1 MEYCKTCVMP
11 DTKPGVWLDENGR
24 CNACRTSDQ
33 KSLIDWSERFGQLKE
48 IANEIRARK
57 SNGYDCIVAVSGG
70 KDSWFQAATV
80 SEQLGLK
87 VLCVTLAAHLPT
99 TEGIANLNQMVTDL
113 NVDHIKITLK
123 PSVFRKIR
131 RKCFL
136 EQGEP
141 NWAEH
146 CAMFSSVV
154 RTALLYE
161 VPLVIWGED
170 IAYEFGGIQ
179 RTESKPSALA
189 IDKSDLVK
197 EKTIFDWLDTD
208 ISQRDTLFYQYPD
221 YQTLSQA
228 NIQCLYLGHYVRWY
242 GRNNFDFVKE
252 RGFQSRAAGPLPGN
266 FLDYDNIDEKLCEIN
281 IWFKYL
287 KFGFWRPT
295 DQTCYDIWN
304 GKLTRERAVEIVLS
318 IQDQLPYNDLDDF
331 LDFHMIS
338 MDQFTETVEKFRNKD
353 IWEMRQG
360 GWKLKKPLVRP
371 APTKIE
377 SKHINAAAS

>member
-11 DTKPGVWLDENGR
+11 DTKPGVWLDDEGR
-24 CNACRTSDQ
+24 CNACRTSDE
-33 KSLIDWSERFGQLKE
+33 KSTIDWSERFDQLKGIAEE
-48 IANEIRARK
+48 IKARNN
-57 SNGYDCIVAVSGG
+57 SGYDCIVAVSGG

-99 TEGIANLNQMVTDL
+99 TEGIANLNRMVTDL

-179 RTESKPSALA
+179 RTQSKPSALG
-189 IDKSDLVK
+189 INKSDLVK
-197 EKTIFDWLDTD
+197 EKTIFDWLDSD

-221 YQTLSQA
+221 YATLTEA
-228 NIQCLYLGHYVRWY
+228 KIQCLYLGHFVRWY
-242 GRNNFDFVKE
+242 GRNNFEFVRE
-252 RGFQSRAAGPLPGN
+252 RGFQSRASGPLPGN

-304 GKLTRERAVEIVLS
+304 GKLSREKAVEIVLS
-318 IQDQLPYNDLDDF
+318 IQDQLPYNDLEDF
-331 LDFHMIS
+331 LEFHMIS
-338 MDQFTETVEKFRNKD
+338 MEQFIETVERFRNAD
-353 IWEMRQG
+353 IWELNQG
-360 GWKLKKPLVRP
+360 NWHLKTPITNP
-371 APTKIE
+371 HMETNA
-377 SKHINAAAS
+377 SKAVGFAVS